1 MREGVAE
8 RRVREAFA
16 SVHAPEGVKA
26 RALAAIEARRGER
39 ERAAAEPTA
48 AAVAE
53 GRPRSSRP
61 RARRRARL
69 LLAACL
75 VVAAVGAGLLGLA
88 VATPTAYVDIDVN
101 PSIELGLNRFDR
113 VVSAR
118 GLNEDGESMLAATD
132 VTWMGYEDAVRALAE
147 GMEAAGYL
155 TEDSAVSVTVSCG
168 DDAQY
173 GAIEDASHR
182 CLGASAAEVSCS
194 HASEEEHRASH
205 EEGLGVGKWRIW
217 RELVDAGS
225 DLTAEDAADMSVREL
240 AELLEGAGGSSGPS
254 SGHHGGRHRG
264 QSGHG

>member
-1 MREGVAE
+1 MREGAAE

-26 RALAAIEARRGER
+26 RALAAIEACRGEG
-39 ERAAAEPTA
+39 ELSVAEPPATGVSA
-48 AAVAE
+48 ASP
-53 GRPRSSRP
+53 RPSRSRP
-61 RARRRARL
+61 ARRSRL

-88 VATPTAYVDIDVN
+88 VAIPTAYVDIDVN

-118 GLNEDGESMLAATD
+118 GLNEDGEDVLAATD
-132 VTWMGYEDAVRALAE
+132 VTWLGYEDAVGVLVE

-155 TEDSAVSVTVSCG
+155 TADSAVSVTVSCG

-194 HASEEEHRASH
+194 HASEEERRSAH
-205 EEGLGVGKWRIW
+205 EEGLGVGKWRVW
-217 RELVDAGS
+217 RELADAGS
-225 DLTAEDAADMSVREL
+225 DLTAEDAADMSMREL
-240 AELLEGAGGSSGPS
+240 VGLLEGTWSS
-254 SGHHGGRHRG
+254 SGHHGGRRQG
-264 QSGHG
+264 RAGHD

>member
-1 MREGVAE
+1 MREGAAE

-16 SVHAPEGVKA
+16 SVHAPEDVKA
-26 RALAAIEARRGER
+26 RALAAIEARRGEG
-39 ERAAAEPTA
+39 ERADAPAPAASVA
-48 AAVAE
+48 AT
-53 GRPRSSRP
+53 GSRPSRP

-118 GLNEDGESMLAATD
+118 GLNEDGEDVLAATD
-132 VTWMGYEDAVRALAE
+132 VTWMGYEDAVRALVE

-155 TEDSAVSVTVSCG
+155 TANSAVSVTVSCG

-173 GAIEDASHR
+173 VAIEDASHR

-194 HASEEEHRASH
+194 HASEEEHRAAH

-225 DLTAEDAADMSVREL
+225 DLTAEDATDMSVHEL
-240 AELLEGAGGSSGPS
+240 TELLEGAGASSGSS

-264 QSGHG
+264 QSGHD

>member
-39 ERAAAEPTA
+39 ERAAAEPSA

-101 PSIELGLNRFDR
+101 PSIELGLNRFDH

-118 GLNEDGESMLAATD
+118 GLNEDGESVLAATD
-132 VTWMGYEDAVRALAE
+132 VTWMGYEDAVRALSE

-155 TEDSAVSVTVSCG
+155 TADSAVSVTVSCG

-194 HASEEEHRASH
+194 HASEEEHHAAH
-205 EEGLGVGKWRIW
+205 EEGLGVGKWRTW

-240 AELLEGAGGSSGPS
+240 AELLEGAGASSGSS

-264 QSGHG
+264 QSGHD

>member
-1 MREGVAE
+1 MREDVAE

-26 RALAAIEARRGER
+26 RALAAIEARRGEW
-39 ERAAAEPTA
+39 ERAAAGPSA

-53 GRPRSSRP
+53 GGPRSSRP

-75 VVAAVGAGLLGLA
+75 VVAVVGAGLLWLA
-88 VATPTAYVDIDVN
+88 ATPTAYVDIDVN

-118 GLNEDGESMLAATD
+118 GLNEDGESVLAATD

-194 HASEEEHRASH
+194 HASEEEHHAAH

-217 RELVDAGS
+217 RELVDADS

-240 AELLEGAGGSSGPS
+240 KELLEGAGASSGPS

-264 QSGHG
+264 QSGHD

>member
-26 RALAAIEARRGER
+26 RALAAIV
-39 ERAAAEPTA
+39 AATGP
-48 AAVAE
+48 
-53 GRPRSSRP
+53 RPSRP

-132 VTWMGYEDAVRALAE
+132 VTWMGYEDAVRALVE

-155 TEDSAVSVTVSCG
+155 TANSAVSVTVSCG

-173 GAIEDASHR
+173 VAIEDASHR

-194 HASEEEHRASH
+194 HASEEEHHAAH
-205 EEGLGVGKWRIW
+205 EEGLGVGKWRVW
-217 RELVDAGS
+217 RELVGAGS
-225 DLTAEDAADMSVREL
+225 DLTAEDAADMSLREL
-240 AELLEGAGGSSGPS
+240 VELLEGTGASSGSS

-264 QSGHG
+264 QSGHD

>member
-1 MREGVAE
+1 M
-8 RRVREAFA
+8 
-16 SVHAPEGVKA
+16 
-26 RALAAIEARRGER
+26 
-39 ERAAAEPTA
+39 
-48 AAVAE
+48 
-53 GRPRSSRP
+53 
-61 RARRRARL
+61 
-69 LLAACL
+69 
-75 VVAAVGAGLLGLA
+75 
-88 VATPTAYVDIDVN
+88 N

-118 GLNEDGESMLAATD
+118 GLNEDGESVLAATD

-194 HASEEEHRASH
+194 HASEEEHHAAH

-240 AELLEGAGGSSGPS
+240 TELLEGAGASSGPS

-264 QSGHG
+264 QSGYD